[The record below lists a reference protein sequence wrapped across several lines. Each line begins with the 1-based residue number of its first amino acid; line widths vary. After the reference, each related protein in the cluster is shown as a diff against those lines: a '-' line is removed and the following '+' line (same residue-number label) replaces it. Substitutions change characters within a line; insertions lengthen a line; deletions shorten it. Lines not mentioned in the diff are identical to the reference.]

1 MTAPNLRFYAFVS
14 RFVDAVSTEA
24 MATEMH
30 RSRDARRRF
39 QQAQQPAAEASG
51 TIALPERRA
60 A

>member
-24 MATEMH
+24 MTTEMH

-39 QQAQQPAAEASG
+39 QPAQQPAAEASG
-51 TIALPERRA
+51 TIAVPERRA